1 MTLAILSNDELDK
14 VTGGWGGFNVT
25 FNPQTN
31 VQGAQIALFGDNAAL
46 QNNSSGTTKYG
57 SNSGISTGNIR
68 L

>member
-14 VTGGWGGFNVT
+14 VTGGWGSFSFT
-25 FNPQTN
+25 YNPQTN
-31 VQGAQIALFGDNAAL
+31 VQGAQIALGGDNLVL
-46 QNNSSGTTKYG
+46 QNNSSGTTAFH